1 MKITCL
7 DTPRCSVGEGPV
19 WDVAEQALYYID
31 ILGKCI
37 HRHHPATG
45 RNDRF
50 EVPDIIG
57 SMALRAGGGA
67 LVALKD
73 GVYTYDFATGAT
85 QPVARPG
92 NPNPRV
98 QFNDGKTDRFGR
110 FIVGSTDGQMKEAL
124 GEVYSVDA
132 AGNCSVID
140 RGIVISNG
148 PCWSPDNRT
157 FYFADSVPRHIY
169 AYDYD
174 PDTGTATN
182 RRVFANTAEFGGI
195 PDGATVDTDGLVY
208 SAVCDGGLI
217 AVFRPDGR
225 LERTIPMPVKLPGS
239 VMFGGP
245 DLDLLYVTTLDPAF
259 LGRND
264 GGELAG
270 HTFVIEGLGARGIP
284 EVRHGG

>member
-1 MKITCL
+1 MKLTRL

-19 WDVAEQALYYID
+19 WDVAEQALYYVD

-37 HRHHPATG
+37 HRHHLATG
-45 RNDRF
+45 RNDCF
-50 EVPDIIG
+50 AVPDIIG

-73 GVYTYDFATGAT
+73 GVHTYDFATGAT
-85 QPVARPG
+85 QPVACPA
-92 NPNPRV
+92 NLSPRV
-98 QFNDGKTDRFGR
+98 QFNDGKTDRRGR
-110 FIVGSTDGQMKEAL
+110 FIVGSTDSQMKEEL
-124 GEVYSVDA
+124 GEVYSVDTT
-132 AGNCSVID
+132 GNCTVID
-140 RGIVISNG
+140 RGIMISNG

-157 FYFADSVPRHIY
+157 FYFADSVPRNIY

-174 PDTGTATN
+174 PDTGAATN
-182 RRVFANTAEFGGI
+182 RRVFANTTEFGGI

-217 AVFRPDGR
+217 AVFRPDGG
-225 LERTIPMPVKLPGS
+225 LERTLPMPVKLPGS

-245 DLDLLYVTTLDPAF
+245 NLDLLFVTTLDPAF
-259 LGRND
+259 LGRSD

-270 HTFVIEGLGARGIP
+270 YTFVIEGLGARGIP
-284 EVRHGG
+284 EVRYGG